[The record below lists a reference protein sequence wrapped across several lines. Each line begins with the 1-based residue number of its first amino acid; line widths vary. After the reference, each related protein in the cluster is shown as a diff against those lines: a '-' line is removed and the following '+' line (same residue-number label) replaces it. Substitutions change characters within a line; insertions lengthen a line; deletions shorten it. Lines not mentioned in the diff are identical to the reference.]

1 MRPSLPHT
9 WPSSLHSQSRVIRV
23 TLCPPVLTCT
33 HTAAPRSP
41 PGTRTPGYRRTRRT
55 YPRCWRRRARPHSSR
70 TPEIMIRMSLH
81 LSGVTPAT
89 HWPVKTSGH
98 VTLSQGAQVSPRHV
112 TQVRVTRRSLVSSP
126 MMARSPVVTSQGG
139 SGDGTGAAWAV
150 KPNTLTTGSDPTLIF
165 LTHGR
170 SRSPQRRCNTTL
182 SAPDLA

>member
-1 MRPSLPHT
+1 MPPWPHLHTHSCSSVSPWNTHSRLSPHT
-9 WPSSLHSQSRVIRV
+9 PYLSTMLASQSSAS
-23 TLCPPVLTCT
+23 LLA
-33 HTAAPRSP
+33 HT
-41 PGTRTPGYRRTRRT
+41 
-55 YPRCWRRRARPHSSR
+55 WQHPHLD
-70 TPEIMIRMSLH
+70 TGGQDQIMMRMSAH